1 MNLKSG
7 NIKQFQSFSQFN
19 NLEEFNTHIEMW
31 MSVHKDKL
39 SKGELVGLKRLI
51 RFAAKVPGVCNAKIG
66 TVLKAIHEEFNG
78 NGISRSTF
86 KRMIAKATNLG
97 IMTVHETE
105 RKNGSQSSNLYV
117 FNRFPNSEPPKKEKL
132 DSPIKT
138 SNLSKTTIKNNK
150 KRNVDDTCLD
160 HTYTSDRVPNDFVQV
175 VKYFF
180 PDAKSIE
187 EFWRMTSIA
196 AYRHNRVNH
205 REKVLS
211 IAIQSMK
218 QLIRKMKT
226 AAKVI
231 KPLAY
236 YYRILDKK
244 LQELYFEEIEE
255 MDFAFIGTRMSSF
268 RLALLHYGR
277 HMNVLIRKKDSSRV
291 LHTLIL
297 EGECRRK

>member
-7 NIKQFQSFSQFN
+7 NIKQFESFSQFKG
-19 NLEEFNTHIEMW
+19 LEEFNTHIEMW

-86 KRMIAKATNLG
+86 KRMIAKATELG

-117 FNRFPNSEPPKKEKL
+117 FNRFPNSEPPKKDKL

-138 SNLSKTTIKNNK
+138 SNLSKTNNKNNK

-180 PDAKSIE
+180 PEAKSIE
-187 EFWRMTSIA
+187 EFWKMTSIA
-196 AYRHNRVNH
+196 AYRHNRVND
-205 REKVLS
+205 REGVLS

-218 QLIRKMKT
+218 
-226 AAKVI
+226 
-231 KPLAY
+231 
-236 YYRILDKK
+236 
-244 LQELYFEEIEE
+244 
-255 MDFAFIGTRMSSF
+255 
-268 RLALLHYGR
+268 
-277 HMNVLIRKKDSSRV
+277 
-291 LHTLIL
+291 
-297 EGECRRK
+297 